1 MLCRT
6 FVTVTPLPTMP
17 HNLSIFSS
25 KGMGPLPWSEILS
38 FWYIWLPTSIL
49 GAAWC
54 TFEFDDEPLFWEKF
68 KKKRGKRE

>member
-1 MLCRT
+1 MFCIFILGL
-6 FVTVTPLPTMP
+6 TVPL
-17 HNLSIFSS
+17 HFFSS

-68 KKKRGKRE
+68 KKKGK